1 MTGVMRIGCGAGF
14 SSDRLD
20 GAVDLARDGELDALV
35 FECVGERTLAFG
47 HRDRKADPTQGYNPQ
62 LEARLKVSMGV
73 AQSLLGEIRSGD
85 PVAAQMTE
93 LMQALKG
100 DIL

>member
-1 MTGVMRIGCGAGF
+1 MLRA
-14 SSDRLD
+14 RL
-20 GAVDLARDGELDALV
+20 E
-35 FECVGERTLAFG
+35 E
-47 HRDRKADPTQGYNPQ
+47 